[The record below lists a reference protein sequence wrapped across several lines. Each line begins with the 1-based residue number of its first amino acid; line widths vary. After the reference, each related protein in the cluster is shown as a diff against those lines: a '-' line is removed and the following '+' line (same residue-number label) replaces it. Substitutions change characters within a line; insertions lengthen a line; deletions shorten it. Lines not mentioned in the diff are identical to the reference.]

1 MTVRQTAHVRSFV
14 LVLLAAVCFG
24 TTGTA
29 QALGPDA
36 TPSAVGLA
44 RIVCGGL
51 VLGLFALWFL
61 RRHGAPAVPAA
72 GLWPTLLAGAA
83 GMLAYQPT
91 FFLGTSENGVAV
103 GTVVALG
110 SAPVLTG
117 VLEWLVTRRRP
128 TAVWGVATLVAV
140 VGVGLIAAAD
150 GGGGGT
156 SFTGL
161 LGSVGA
167 GLSYA
172 VYAVASKRLLDAGVP
187 QPVTVGGVFG
197 LAALGALPF
206 LTLVDLG
213 PLASGAGVAMV
224 AWLGL
229 VTVAVAYVLF
239 VAGLA
244 GLRASTVSSLT
255 LAEPVTACLL
265 GVLVLDERLTGQAT
279 LGVLAVVLSVVLLA
293 VGARRVGVRAA

>member
-1 MTVRQTAHVRSFV
+1 VRSFV

-29 QALGPDA
+29 HALGPDA

-44 RIVCGGL
+44 RVVCGGAA
-51 VLGLFALWFL
+51 LGLLALWFL
-61 RRHGAPAVPAA
+61 RRHGAVAIAPRE
-72 GLWPTLLAGAA
+72 LWPPMVAGAA

-117 VLEWLVTRRRP
+117 VLEWTVTRRRP
-128 TAVWGVATLVAV
+128 TAVWGVATVVAV
-140 VGVGLIAAAD
+140 VGVGLLAGSD
-150 GGGGGT
+150 GGTGGP
-156 SFTGL
+156 SVAGL
-161 LGSVGA
+161 LGSLGA

-206 LTLVDLG
+206 LLLVDLG
-213 PLASGAGVAMV
+213 PLASGAGVLLV
-224 AWLGL
+224 GWLGL

-265 GVLVLDERLTGQAT
+265 GVLVLDERLTGQAA
-279 LGVLAVVLSVVLLA
+279 LGVLAVALSVVLLA
-293 VGARRVGVRAA
+293 LGARRAAVAPA

>member
-1 MTVRQTAHVRSFV
+1 MRQTAHVRSFV

-51 VLGLFALWFL
+51 VLGVVALWFL
-61 RRHGAPAVPAA
+61 RRHGGTGVALAV
-72 GLWPTLLAGAA
+72 LWPPMLAGAA

-140 VGVGLIAAAD
+140 LGVGLLAGAD

-156 SFTGL
+156 SVAGL

-172 VYAVASKRLLDAGVP
+172 VYAVASKRMLDAGVP

-206 LTLVDLG
+206 LLLVDLS
-213 PLASGAGVAMV
+213 PLASAAGVAMV

-265 GVLVLDERLTGQAT
+265 GVLVLDERLTGQAA
-279 LGVLAVVLSVVLLA
+279 LGVLAVALSVVLLA
-293 VGARRVGVRAA
+293 VGARRASVRTA